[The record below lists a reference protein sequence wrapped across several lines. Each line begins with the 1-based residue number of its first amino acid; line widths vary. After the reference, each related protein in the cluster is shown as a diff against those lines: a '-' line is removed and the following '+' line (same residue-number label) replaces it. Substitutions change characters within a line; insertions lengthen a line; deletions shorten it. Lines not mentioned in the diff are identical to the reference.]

1 MAITYTANNIKN
13 RKKQPLFKI
22 DRVKYRSYRDSQQE
36 NVETNL
42 LKIDLSRILNGL
54 NAVDDAVL
62 VDLKYLIGDI
72 SDKTEN
78 TNLQG
83 GLSYSLPSVQMYYDD
98 TSQISDL
105 EIQTLSMI
113 SSRLFRLKN
122 KISRLEK
129 DS

>member
-72 SDKTEN
+72 SDKTED